1 MNASQSNYYKLF
13 FYTRNWL
20 NIATKLIILVL
31 LFLVLN
37 PSACKKEDVGKCTIS
52 IVGGDQ
58 EVYDDISIEECQNI
72 FGNTVG
78 ANGWKWEPKN

>member
-1 MNASQSNYYKLF
+1 MKSDRPKLF
-13 FYTRNWL
+13 RSTTVPPDLLRAL
-20 NIATKLIILVL
+20 VKLIILVL

-78 ANGWKWEPKN
+78 ANGWKWEPRN